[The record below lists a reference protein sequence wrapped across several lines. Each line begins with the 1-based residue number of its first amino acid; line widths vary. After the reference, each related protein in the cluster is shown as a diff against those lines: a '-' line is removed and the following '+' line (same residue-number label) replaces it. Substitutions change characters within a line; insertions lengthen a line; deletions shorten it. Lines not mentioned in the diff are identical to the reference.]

1 MKTLVYK
8 PGQTL
13 VQTFIFIM
21 IVFSTTTANAQIT
34 TKCPVYQFDYE
45 IMLPSTPVKNQAV
58 TGTCWSFATTS
69 FIESELIRMGKGE
82 YDLSE
87 MYTVRY
93 NYINRIMDN
102 YLKRGKGNLQEGSLS
117 NMVFDVIN
125 KHGMVPEEIYDG
137 INYQSETH
145 DHSVL
150 NQYIKAISEVPV
162 NNRTITPQFTEI
174 LNSLL
179 DIYLGD
185 VPADFE
191 FKGKEYTPQS
201 FFESLNIDSDDYL
214 FFTSFTH
221 HPFYEEFVLEI
232 PDNWNGG
239 RYYNLPLE
247 EFMEVIDNALENGY
261 SVCWDGDMSE
271 KSYSDAHGI
280 AVMPTEKSIREE
292 KGNKLSFDKIYEE
305 MTINPESRQKGFE
318 NFTTTDDHLM
328 HLIGRAKDKNGTT
341 YYIVKNSWRPGINR
355 FGGYNHLSEEYVKA
369 KTISV
374 VVHKDAIPSSLTNK
388 ILRYNK

>member
-1 MKTLVYK
+1 MKTLALK
-8 PGQTL
+8 HGRTL
-13 VQTFIFIM
+13 VRTFIFIM
-21 IVFSTTTANAQIT
+21 IVVSTTAANAQIT
-34 TKCPVYQFDYE
+34 TKCPVYQFEYE

-87 MYTVRY
+87 MYSVRY

-117 NMVFDVIN
+117 NMVFDVID

-221 HPFYEEFVLEI
+221 HPYYEEFVLEI

-280 AVMPTEKSIREE
+280 AVMPTEESINEE
-292 KGNKLSFDKIYEE
+292 TGNKLSFNKIYAE
-305 MTINPESRQKGFE
+305 TAVTQESRQQDFE

-328 HLIGRAKDKNGTT
+328 HLIGRAKDKNGTA
-341 YYIVKNSWRPGINR
+341 YYVVKNSWKPEINR

-374 VVHKDAIPSSLTNK
+374 VVHKNAIPSSLTNK
-388 ILRYNK
+388 IIRYNK

>member
-21 IVFSTTTANAQIT
+21 IVFSTTAANAQIT

-117 NMVFDVIN
+117 NMVFDVID

-191 FKGKEYTPQS
+191 FKGQEYTPQS

-221 HPFYEEFVLEI
+221 HPFYEEFILEI

-247 EFMEVIDNALENGY
+247 EFMEVIDNALKNGY

-271 KSYSDAHGI
+271 KSYSDARGI
-280 AVMPTEKSIREE
+280 AVMPKEESIREE
-292 KGNKLSFDKIYEE
+292 KGNKLSFNKIYEE
-305 MTINPESRQKGFE
+305 MTINQESRQEGFE

-374 VVHKDAIPSSLTNK
+374 VIHKDAIPSSLTNK
-388 ILRYNK
+388 ILLYNK

>member
-1 MKTLVYK
+1 LVFFALAT
-8 PGQTL
+8 G
-13 VQTFIFIM
+13 
-21 IVFSTTTANAQIT
+21 ANAQIT

-82 YDLSE
+82 YNLSE
-87 MYTVRY
+87 MHTVRY
-93 NYINRIMDN
+93 NYINRVMDN
-102 YLKRGKGNLQEGSLS
+102 YLKRGRGNLQEGSLS
-117 NMVFDVIN
+117 NMVFDVIE
-125 KHGMVPEEIYDG
+125 KHGMIPEELYDG

-162 NNRTITPQFTEI
+162 NNRTITPQFSEI
-174 LNSLL
+174 LNSVL
-179 DIYLGD
+179 DIYLGE
-185 VPADFE
+185 VPASFE
-191 FKGKEYTPQS
+191 FKGKAYTPES

-221 HPFYEEFVLEI
+221 HPYYEEFVLEI

-239 RYYNLPLE
+239 RYYNLPLD
-247 EFMEVIDNALENGY
+247 EFIQVMNNALEKGY
-261 SVCWDGDMSE
+261 TVCWDGDMSE

-280 AVMPTEKSIREE
+280 AVMPTEKSTREE

-305 MTINPESRQKGFE
+305 VTIDPESRQEGFE

-341 YYIVKNSWRPGINR
+341 YYIVKNSWKPEINR

-374 VVHKDAIPSSLTNK
+374 VVHKDAVPAV
-388 ILRYNK
+388 ILDKLR

>member
-21 IVFSTTTANAQIT
+21 VVVSTTAANAQIT

-117 NMVFDVIN
+117 NMVFDVID

-162 NNRTITPQFTEI
+162 NNRIITPQFTEI

-201 FFESLNIDSDDYL
+201 FFESLNLDSDEYL

-247 EFMEVIDNALENGY
+247 EFMEVIDNALKNGY

-271 KSYSDAHGI
+271 KSYSDARGI
-280 AVMPTEKSIREE
+280 AVMPKEESIREE

-305 MTINPESRQKGFE
+305 MTINQESRQEGFE
-318 NFTTTDDHLM
+318 KFTTTDDHLM

-388 ILRYNK
+388 LIRYNK

>member
-1 MKTLVYK
+1 MKTLALK
-8 PGQTL
+8 HGRTL
-13 VQTFIFIM
+13 VRTFIFIM
-21 IVFSTTTANAQIT
+21 IVVSTTAANAQIT
-34 TKCPVYQFDYE
+34 TKCPVYQFEYE

-87 MYTVRY
+87 MYSVRY

-117 NMVFDVIN
+117 NMVFDVID

-221 HPFYEEFVLEI
+221 HPYYEEFVLEI

-280 AVMPTEKSIREE
+280 AVMPTEESINEE
-292 KGNKLSFDKIYEE
+292 TGNKLSFNKIYAE
-305 MTINPESRQKGFE
+305 TTVTQESRQQDFE

-328 HLIGRAKDKNGTT
+328 HLIGRAKDKNGTA
-341 YYIVKNSWRPGINR
+341 YYVVKNSWKPEINR

-374 VVHKDAIPSSLTNK
+374 VVHKNAIPSSLTNK
-388 ILRYNK
+388 IIRYNK